1 MTFFYLVFSSS
12 SFFLS
17 SCGLPPNTTYHSD
30 SIADV
35 VGDDLVLPR
44 VGVVVGERV
53 VHVVGVGAGELEV
66 TLADVEVGVSSLV
79 VRDGVVVNP
88 MRCIISSRI
97 LRASMRRSCQFQ
109 ISASSSESG
118 PSSVCRLR
126 CALRLVVSGAG
137 SGSGSGSS
145 SSSGSGSILRL
156 AQDAWRKMLFD

>member
-1 MTFFYLVFSSS
+1 MVCHDVFLSRLSFFFV
-12 SFFLS
+12 FFLS
-17 SCGLPPNTTYHSD
+17 SCGLPPHTTYHSD

-88 MRCIISSRI
+88 MRCIISLRI

-126 CALRLVVSGAG
+126 CALRLVVSRAGSG

-145 SSSGSGSILRL
+145 SGSGSILGPSRSP
-156 AQDAWRKMLFD
+156 RV